1 MARKAM
7 PIAVLDNS
15 KWHMTAEEMEARAN
29 GEPKGAD
36 DSLVPP
42 KALSKEAKKEWDRLV
57 ALYRQ
62 LDAPILNNLD
72 TGILSAYC
80 ECRAIYE
87 RAQKELKK
95 DPTSIVWTEKGPVE
109 NPLIKI
115 LDKQGQLIA
124 KYGEQLA
131 LSPVSRARIGIAKAK
146 KELEDDPM
154 AALLASGGR

>member
-1 MARKAM
+1 MSRIAT
-7 PIAVLDNS
+7 PISVLDNS
-15 KWHMTAEEMEARAN
+15 KWHMTAEEMEARRA
-29 GEPKGAD
+29 GEPTGAE
-36 DSLVPP
+36 DSLEPP
-42 KALSKEAKKEWDRLV
+42 KALSKDAKKEWKRLV
-57 ALYRQ
+57 ELYRQ
-62 LDAPILNNLD
+62 LNIPILNNLD
-72 TGILSAYC
+72 TGILAAYC
-80 ECRAIYE
+80 ESRAIYE

-95 DPTSIVWTEKGPVE
+95 DPSSIIWTEKGPVE

-154 AALLASGGR
+154 AALLANGSR